1 MPTRHYVIVILSIFA
16 ISAAEAASP
25 VMFRP
30 GALSI
35 VAGSGDSDYTGDNGP
50 AQEASF
56 RNPGGV
62 AVGASYLYIADTG
75 NNVVRRVDMAGG
87 SIVTFAGTGD
97 QNYYGDGGD
106 AVNAAFCL
114 PTSVAAD
121 AMGNVYVADSGNNV
135 IRQIDSNGVISTFA
149 GNVSGTISPEST
161 DMVGDG
167 SVATQSILWNPT
179 AIALD
184 NVGNLYIAD
193 TYNNRIRRVDAV
205 TKVITTVAGSG
216 VAGYS
221 GDGFAATA
229 AQLNMPVAIAIDVAG
244 DIAVADASNVV
255 RMIAHDTQIISTVAG
270 GGSSPGSDS
279 LGDGEAATGATLASP
294 AGLAFDATGH
304 VLYVS
309 DSMDSLVREIDI
321 ASGGTISVVAGIDPS
336 RWVTIGSFGAPSS
349 TSSPLDTALS
359 VPLGIAVDA
368 TGNLY
373 IADSGNELI
382 RQLTF
387 GSSSLVLYGGAGSV
401 ELFNNGPTTLS
412 ITTSVSG
419 PNADAFLPQTLSCL
433 QLTAGSS
440 CTLPV
445 VLQSQEVGWLS
456 AVLTVTADGLS
467 YTVDLSGLS
476 VANAGVQANAST
488 ISFGSTSVE
497 TSTVDTVVLSNSAF
511 SSVDLS
517 VALNGSNAFTLQ
529 NDCPTSLDASAS
541 CDVSV
546 TFDPTAPGD
555 ANGELTITG
564 NAITPIDIPVSGQAV
579 GEPQLSITPSLLSLN
594 ESVGN
599 VNKQPVTVTNTGT
612 ADATVS
618 VVMTGDTSS
627 WSVAP
632 SGCATT
638 LHVGT
643 SCTLLVGFAPT
654 ALGIH
659 TAVLTVSTSGQS
671 LSIPLDGN
679 GVRRAL
685 RLRPQSAT
693 TDHHAM

>member
-1 MPTRHYVIVILSIFA
+1 
-16 ISAAEAASP
+16 
-25 VMFRP
+25 MFRP

-35 VAGSGDSDYTGDNGP
+35 FAGSGESDYTGDNGP
-50 AQEASF
+50 AKEASF

-62 AVGASYLYIADTG
+62 AVGASCLYIADTG

-87 SIVTFAGTGD
+87 SIVTFAGTGE
-97 QNYYGDGGD
+97 QSYYGDGGN
-106 AVNAAFCL
+106 AVDAAFNT

-121 AMGNVYVADSGNNV
+121 AIGNVYVADSGNNV
-135 IRQIDSNGVISTFA
+135 IRKIDSNGVISTFA

-161 DMVGDG
+161 DVVGDG
-167 SVATQSILWNPT
+167 SVATLSILWAPT

-184 NVGNLYIAD
+184 NAGNLYIAD

-205 TKVITTVAGSG
+205 TEIITTIAGSG

-221 GDGFAATA
+221 GDGSAATA
-229 AQLNMPVAIAIDVAG
+229 AQLIMPVSIAINVTG

-255 RMIAHDTQIISTVAG
+255 RIIDHDTQIISTIAG
-270 GGSSPGSDS
+270 GGSNPGSDS
-279 LGDGEAATGATLASP
+279 LGDGEAATGATLESP

-304 VLYVS
+304 VLFVS

-321 ASGGTISVVAGIDPS
+321 ASGGVISVVAGIDPS
-336 RWVTIGSFGAPSS
+336 RWVIIGSSGAPSS

-368 TGNLY
+368 MGNLY

-387 GSSSLVLYGGAGSV
+387 ASSSVVLYGGAGSV

-412 ITTSVSG
+412 ITTDVSG
-419 PNADAFLPQTLSCL
+419 PNSDAFFPQSLSCI

-440 CTLPV
+440 CTIPV

-456 AVLTVTADGLS
+456 AVLTVTADGLP
-467 YTVDLSGLS
+467 YTVDLTGLS
-476 VANAGVQANAST
+476 VGNAGVQADAST
-488 ISFGSTSVE
+488 LMFGSISIGTA
-497 TSTVDTVVLSNSAF
+497 TVDNVVLSNNLSSSA
-511 SSVDLS
+511 DLS
-517 VALNGSNAFTLQ
+517 VALDGSNEFTLQ
-529 NDCPTSLDASAS
+529 NGCPTTLGSGVS

-546 TFDPTAPGD
+546 TFDPTTPGNASGD
-555 ANGELTITG
+555 LTITG
-564 NAITPIDIPVSGQAV
+564 DAVTPLEIPVSGL
-579 GEPQLSITPSLLSLN
+579 GLGKPQLSTSPSLLSLN

-599 VNKQPVTVTNTGT
+599 ISKQAVTVTNNGT

-618 VVMTGDTSS
+618 VTMTGDTSS
-627 WSVAP
+627 WSVAAN
-632 SGCATT
+632 GCSTT

-643 SCTLLVGFAPT
+643 SCRLLVGFAPAT
-654 ALGIH
+654 LGIH
-659 TAVLTVSTSGQS
+659 TAVLTMSTSGQS
-671 LSIPLDGN
+671 LSVPLNGN

-685 RLRPQSAT
+685 RLQPQSLT
-693 TDHHAM
+693 TRHAM